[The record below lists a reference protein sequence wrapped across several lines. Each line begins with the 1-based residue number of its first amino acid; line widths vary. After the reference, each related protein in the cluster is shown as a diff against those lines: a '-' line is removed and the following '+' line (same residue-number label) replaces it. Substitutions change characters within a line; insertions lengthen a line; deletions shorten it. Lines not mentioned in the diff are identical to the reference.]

1 MSPSYVLLVHGG
13 AGRIGALTPEQ
24 EQLRRRALRQAL
36 EAGRDILAQGGSSV
50 DAVIAAVRVLEECGL
65 FNAGRGAVRNQ
76 AGFCELDAAVM
87 EGRSRRA
94 GAVAAVR
101 RVRNPVD
108 AAWAVAQYSPHV
120 LLVGEGA
127 EEFALQQGLEL
138 LPEPAPES
146 GDGSIGAHPEASLGT
161 VGAVALDASGNLAAA
176 TSTGGIS
183 GKLKG
188 RVGDSPLIGAGTYAD
203 NRTCAVSTTGLGE
216 TFIRTVTA
224 FGVHAR
230 MLFGKMPLH
239 EAAAD
244 ALAEVGQLGGCG
256 GLIAIGA
263 DAAAVALCV
272 NADMYRGR
280 VDQHGCFQTAIYRDD
295 PWRES

>member
-13 AGRIGALTPEQ
+13 AGRIEALTPEQ

-50 DAVIAAVRVLEECGL
+50 DAVIAAVRVLEDCGL
-65 FNAGRGAVRNQ
+65 FNAGRGAVKNR
-76 AGFCELDAAVM
+76 AGFRELDAAVM
-87 EGRSRRA
+87 DGSTRLA

-101 RVRNPVD
+101 RVPNPVE
-108 AAWAVAQYSPHV
+108 AAWAVARYSPHV
-120 LLVGEGA
+120 FLVGEGA
-127 EEFALQQGLEL
+127 EEFALQRGIAL
-138 LPEPAPES
+138 LPEPDPES
-146 GDGSIGAHPEASLGT
+146 GDGDTCAHPAASLDT
-161 VGAVALDASGNLAAA
+161 VGAVALDFSGNLAAA

-216 TFIRTVTA
+216 VFIRTVTA

-256 GLIAIGA
+256 GLIAIGT
-263 DAAAVALCV
+263 DATAVALCV

-280 VDQHGCFQTAIYRDD
+280 VDQHGRFQTAIYRDE